1 LEPVFAPWVIS
12 RMAFTIGPIGIWLIM
27 DLYFLTQFL
36 FLSIGIFAA
45 VALVWIVVIAKRLNR
60 EQPAPPDI
68 GFQIRNKYKE
78 GCCRIAELYVT
89 TRVLQKFH
97 NLMESG
103 ILFVL
108 DKEIQDLG
116 RVVEAL
122 QKQQKESSQF
132 QETAFPDVRCEVSM
146 ADRNSFDT
154 YFEEAVSV
162 ALPDH
167 SFMLGNP
174 ERLKLLKNREWED
187 LTHHFLTEA
196 NRWSA
201 SFSNELTS
209 FEMFHY
215 LIGNRGDKRPGFLKK
230 DLPSVSELVR
240 DAKLNMTILHSARV
254 HSQSSLFVFRYESEK
269 EDYLVEQFDS
279 YLSKEFEQSATGDLF
294 KVPADSANRISFL
307 KLKKLDAE

>member
-1 LEPVFAPWVIS
+1 
-12 RMAFTIGPIGIWLIM
+12 
-27 DLYFLTQFL
+27 
-36 FLSIGIFAA
+36 
-45 VALVWIVVIAKRLNR
+45 
-60 EQPAPPDI
+60 
-68 GFQIRNKYKE
+68 
-78 GCCRIAELYVT
+78 
-89 TRVLQKFH
+89 
-97 NLMESG
+97 
-103 ILFVL
+103 
-108 DKEIQDLG
+108 
-116 RVVEAL
+116 
-122 QKQQKESSQF
+122 
-132 QETAFPDVRCEVSM
+132 M